1 MIPGVVPQ
9 MKNSEVT
16 FMTKLSQN
24 GHIEIPQGKLSYRV
38 FQNSENANKT
48 PILFIHGG
56 PGVPL
61 YGMENDYQNIASE
74 RPVIFYDQLGCGE
87 SPINSEFKS
96 DDSLW
101 QLERFVEEL
110 AIIREALNLKEVHL
124 LGISFGTMILA
135 EYILTHPKGVKSII
149 FSSPVLSSKLWAE
162 DAERLKKKLP
172 ETIYQTIIK
181 HESENTTDSEEYQ
194 EATNEYYKR
203 FLCKTFN
210 FKEILEKFTQNP
222 NFDLYLKMWGPSEF
236 HPTGTLKDYDIT
248 ERLSEIN
255 TPTLFICGRDDEAT
269 PETVKLYQSK
279 IPGAEITVLENSAHF
294 TCLDAKEE
302 YYQSIA
308 DFISRHE

>member
-1 MIPGVVPQ
+1 
-9 MKNSEVT
+9 MKNIEVIC
-16 FMTKLSQN
+16 MTKLSQN
-24 GHIEIPQGKLSYRV
+24 GQIEIPQGKISYRV
-38 FQNSENANKT
+38 YQESESADKS
-48 PILFIHGG
+48 PVIFIHGG

-61 YGMENDYQNIASE
+61 YGIENDFQNIASE

-87 SPINSEFKS
+87 SSIKNEFKS

-101 QLERFVEEL
+101 RLERFVEEL
-110 AIIREALNLKEVHL
+110 AIVRESLNLKEVHL

-135 EYILTHPKGVKSII
+135 EYMLSQPKGVKSII

-172 ETIYQTIIK
+172 ETIYHTIIK

-203 FLCKTFN
+203 FLCKTFD
-210 FKEILEKFTQNP
+210 FDEILEKFTKNP

-236 HPTGTLKDYDIT
+236 HPTGTLKDYDVT

-255 TPTLFICGRDDEAT
+255 APTLFMCGRDDEAT
-269 PETVKLYQSK
+269 PETVQLYQGEIS
-279 IPGAEITVLENSAHF
+279 GAEITVLENSAHF

-302 YYQSIA
+302 YYQGIT
-308 DFISRHE
+308 DFLNEHE